1 MTSEKLFLS
10 YMIQNDIE
18 DYRELS
24 NKTKI
29 EYTRLRKRV
38 HHPETLRMFE
48 LRALDDVLHFHDG
61 DLILLARGEL
71 K

>member
-10 YMIQNDIE
+10 YMIQNNIE

-48 LRALDDVLHFHDG
+48 LRALDDVLHFSDEHIIWLMRGG
-61 DLILLARGEL
+61 D
-71 K
+71 